1 MKKLEDLTVAVRNLE
16 ADFVKFYEKGQA
28 AAGTRLRKGLSEL
41 RKLAQDARKE
51 IQETKHWLRML
62 SVCLAERKEELRIM
76 WQEAQELTLIFGK
89 ILSSSRNSDIK

>member
-1 MKKLEDLTVAVRNLE
+1 MKKLEDLTQAVRNLE

-51 IQETKHWLRML
+51 IQETKASRK
-62 SVCLAERKEELRIM
+62 AEKP
-76 WQEAQELTLIFGK
+76 
-89 ILSSSRNSDIK
+89 

>member
-1 MKKLEDLTVAVRNLE
+1 MKKLEDLTQAVRNLE

-51 IQETKHWLRML
+51 IQETK
-62 SVCLAERKEELRIM
+62 AARKS
-76 WQEAQELTLIFGK
+76 AK
-89 ILSSSRNSDIK
+89 P

>member
-51 IQETKHWLRML
+51 IQETKASRK
-62 SVCLAERKEELRIM
+62 AEKP
-76 WQEAQELTLIFGK
+76 
-89 ILSSSRNSDIK
+89 